1 MPIGRNRRRFVAAG
15 LLAGAAGLGAVSLHA
30 KPRESEANNVEAVE
44 DLMREH
50 GVLRR
55 ALLVYTAA
63 SMRLRSGQAV
73 PAEALMQTAQ
83 LFRRF
88 GEEYHERMLE
98 EQHVFPALVRKQDQ
112 VSHLA
117 EVLKAQHERGRAI
130 TAYVLEVTG
139 SGNLATMNVRPLSYV
154 LDSFVLMYRHHA
166 AVEDT
171 LVFPAWRETVS
182 EDHYREL
189 SERFED
195 LEHQM
200 FGADGYEDA
209 VKRIASIE
217 EAFGIADLAASTAP
231 LPPIPEA

>member
-1 MPIGRNRRRFVAAG
+1 M
-15 LLAGAAGLGAVSLHA
+15 GAIAVQA
-30 KPRESEANNVEAVE
+30 KEREAEEKEVEAVE

-55 ALLVYTAA
+55 ALLVYTSAA
-63 SMRLRSGQAV
+63 MRLRSGEAM
-73 PAEALMQTAQ
+73 PAEALRRTAE

-98 EQHVFPALVRKQDQ
+98 EKHVFPALAAAHGPVAH
-112 VSHLA
+112 VV

-130 TAYVLEVTG
+130 TNYVLDVTG
-139 SGNLATMNVRPLSYV
+139 AGNVATMNLRPLSYT

-166 AVEDT
+166 AIEDT
-171 LVFPAWRETVS
+171 VVFPAWKQVVS
-182 EDHYREL
+182 AERYREL
-189 SERFED
+189 SDRFED

-200 FGADGYEDA
+200 FGEDGYEDA
-209 VKRIASIE
+209 VKRIGAVE

-231 LPPIPEA
+231 VPPLPAR